1 MLKSKFKLLCLY
13 IYIYIYMKVDLK
25 QSHKTYKAIL
35 EHNLFITWKDLKHE
49 IRWIK
54 YGARLYFKLV
64 WSEQKSI
71 GETLFLFIH
80 VEETSFK
87 IIKFSMN
94 DELNYTNYHILDL
107 IKKTIIHVLWHV
119 LGWLQN
125 VTCDNDKYY
134 NCTNTFSIINIWLHW
149 VMK

>member
-13 IYIYIYMKVDLK
+13 IYMKVDLK
-25 QSHKTYKAIL
+25 QGHETYKAIL
-35 EHNLFITWKDLKHE
+35 EHDLFITWKDLRHE

-54 YGARLYFKLV
+54 YGARLYLKLV

-87 IIKFSMN
+87 IIF
-94 DELNYTNYHILDL
+94 
-107 IKKTIIHVLWHV
+107 
-119 LGWLQN
+119 
-125 VTCDNDKYY
+125 
-134 NCTNTFSIINIWLHW
+134 
-149 VMK
+149 